1 MSFIAPMLASPM
13 REGFAPKPGETI
25 AEEKFDGIRLIAE
38 VNHEQAE
45 DLLSE
50 CYVQTWSR
58 NGIPHAVPRHLRDAL
73 AQLPTGI
80 YDGELF
86 VPGKRSYGATR
97 LDHADQLRFVIFDI
111 LNLLNVDVTPRP
123 LAARREFLTEIFNRE
138 SSQSEWLSLSEAR
151 VVNSFDDVINF
162 RDEVW
167 KRDGEG
173 LILKQL
179 SAPYRPAKRDKSWIK
194 IKQLKSAVL
203 TIIGFAESK
212 GEIINRGQYATV
224 ILKDEAGC
232 TTTVK
237 TRNDAEIARFEKE
250 AGITTIGGQHLAIGR
265 KLRIEYQERTPD
277 GSYRHPRWDR
287 FEDE

>member
-1 MSFIAPMLASPM
+1 MAFVAPMLASPM
-13 REGFAPKPGETI
+13 REGFAPKPGTVI

-58 NGIPHAVPRHLRDAL
+58 NGIPHVVPRHLRDAL
-73 AQLPTGI
+73 SKLPNGI

-97 LDHADQLRFVIFDI
+97 IDHAEQLRFVIFDV
-111 LNLLNVDVTPRP
+111 LVLLDTDITNSP
-123 LAARREFLTEIFNRE
+123 LYERRQFLEEIFSRE
-138 SSQSEWLSLSEAR
+138 AVRTKWVTLAEAR
-151 VVNSFDDVINF
+151 VIHDFKDVVNF

-173 LILKQL
+173 LILKVL
-179 SAPYRPAKRDKSWIK
+179 SAPYRPGKRDKSWIK

-212 GEIINRGQYATV
+212 GEIINRGPYATV
-224 ILKDEAGC
+224 ILKDAQGY

-237 TRNDAEIARFEKE
+237 TRNDAEIARFERQ
-250 AGITTIGGQHLAIGR
+250 GNGVHGNHPAIG
-265 KLRIEYQERTPD
+265 KQLRIEYQERTPD

-287 FEDE
+287 YEDE